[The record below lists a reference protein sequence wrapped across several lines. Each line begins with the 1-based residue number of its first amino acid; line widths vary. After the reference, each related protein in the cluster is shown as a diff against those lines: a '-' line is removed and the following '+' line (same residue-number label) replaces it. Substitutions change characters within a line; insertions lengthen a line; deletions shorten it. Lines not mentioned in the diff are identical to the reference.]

1 MAKKKASQRT
11 MPPPLPRR
19 VVEGLYEAERLLDKR
34 QPEAARQLLDDLDR
48 RHPGLAPVLELLVN
62 ACVDLQDML
71 GYEWAL
77 YRLLKIDQS
86 DPDATLGMAGA
97 YMANFRPA
105 LAAQAFQRFLGRW
118 PDHERAS
125 EARKTL
131 AKIQAA
137 LHEEMDELNLP
148 ESEMF
153 DLALQN
159 EEVRF
164 FMDHQ
169 QYRQARQVAEKLLK
183 KHPSF
188 VPAINNLSQVHALQG
203 EAGQAIALSE
213 RVLEIAPDNVHALSN
228 LTRLLFL
235 AGRRGEAAHMAQR
248 MKDSRAPAADLWTK
262 KAEALA
268 YLADHDG
275 LLELYHRSRSEGKS
289 EEESALLLHL
299 IAVAMHNKGR
309 ECEARR
315 LWRQALKIEPSF
327 ELARQNLDDL
337 DRPIGER
344 NAPWA
349 FSLHY
354 WITERILRELY
365 QALKTGARRKNEQ
378 VARIE
383 TGKFLQQHPE
393 LISLAPHLL
402 AHGDAKCREFVLN
415 LVRTTRDPALLG
427 TLREFALGQRG
438 SDELRMQAAELLSEE
453 GILPWGSVSLWVK
466 GEWKDILMFNFEITP
481 EAEVLHKHP
490 KVQALA
496 EEAFY
501 ALREKDG
508 RRAQELL
515 EEAIALDP
523 DSPSLHNLAMA
534 YELQGQPEKAH
545 AMIREIHTRFPDY
558 FFGIAGAARL
568 AIKAGDLDTA
578 HALLNS
584 LLERKRL
591 HVSEFDTLCAA
602 QIEAFLAGENQEA
615 ARTWFELWERP
626 DPENPKLEVY
636 RWQVGKGSPDWLLK
650 RLARK

>member
-34 QPEAARQLLDDLDR
+34 QPEAARQLLEDLDHER
-48 RHPGLAPVLELLVN
+48 PGLAPVLELLVN
-62 ACVDLQDML
+62 ACVDLQDMQ

-86 DPDATLGMAGA
+86 DPDAALGMAGA

-105 LAAQAFQRFLGRW
+105 LAAQAFQRFLSRW

-137 LHEEMDELNLP
+137 LHEEMDELNLR
-148 ESEMF
+148 ESEMD

-183 KHPSF
+183 KYPSF

-235 AGRRGEAAHMAQR
+235 AGKLGEATQMAQK
-248 MKDSRAPAADLWTK
+248 MKDSRARAADLWTK

-275 LLELYHRSRSEGKS
+275 LLELYHRSKPEGKS
-289 EEESALLLHL
+289 EESALFLHL
-299 IAVAMHNKGR
+299 IAVAMYTKGQER
-309 ECEARR
+309 EARR

-354 WITERILRELY
+354 WITERTLRELY
-365 QALKTGARRKNEQ
+365 QTLKTGARMKNEQ
-378 VARIE
+378 AARGE
-383 TGKFLQQHPE
+383 AGKFLQQHPE
-393 LISLAPHLL
+393 IISLTPRLL
-402 AHGDAKCREFVLN
+402 THGDAKCREFVLN
-415 LVRTTRDPALLG
+415 LVRTTRDPALLR

-453 GILPWGSVSLWVK
+453 DILPSGSVRLWMK
-466 GEWKDILMFNFEITP
+466 GEWRDILMFNFEITP
-481 EAEVLHKHP
+481 EAEVSHKHP

-501 ALREKDG
+501 ALREEDG

-523 DSPSLHNLAMA
+523 DSPSLHNNLAMA
-534 YELQGQPEKAH
+534 YEIQGQPEKAH
-545 AMIREIHTRFPDY
+545 AMIREIHARFPDY
-558 FFGIAGAARL
+558 FFGIADAARL
-568 AIKAGDLDTA
+568 AIKDGDLDTA
-578 HALLNS
+578 HELLNS

-602 QIEAFLAGENQEA
+602 QIEAFLAEKNQEA

-626 DPENPKLEVY
+626 DPENPKLDVY
-636 RWQVGKGSPDWLLK
+636 RWQVGKGSSDSLLK
-650 RLARK
+650 RPARK